1 MATVTNT
8 STNAINKN
16 VIIPEVYASLVR
28 EKIAGKVKVAQ
39 FLVNLGDLHGKVGET
54 LTMPKWSYIG
64 DAKDWAIN
72 TPMEVTQM
80 KQTITKATI
89 KAIQAPA
96 VKVADYDNEVEL
108 GNAIEEASNQQAIGV
123 ARKYDTD
130 AIACALTSPL
140 KYQLAT
146 KNAVTQDEMI
156 SILGLYG
163 DDRDSADFDAIVIHS
178 SFAPSFY
185 KMEMFT
191 SRERTMTEDGN
202 GIAVNGE
209 IGEFLGIPV
218 VLSDRLYDATNQEG
232 FILVMKKNA
241 ISIIPKENPFAEASR
256 DASLRQTTIYLS
268 QFYAMALTDDTAIV
282 FAKKVLS

>member
-1 MATVTNT
+1 MANT
-8 STNAINKN
+8 INTN
-16 VIIPEVYASLVR
+16 VIVPDVYAQLVR
-28 EKIAGKVKVAQ
+28 DKIAGKVKVAQ

-54 LTMPKWSYIG
+54 LTMPKWGYIG
-64 DAKDWAIN
+64 DGKDWNIN
-72 TPMEVTQM
+72 TPMDVTQM
-80 KQTITKATI
+80 KQTSTKATI

-96 VKVADYDNEVEL
+96 VKVADYDDEVEL
-108 GNAIEEASNQQAIGV
+108 GNALEEASNQQAIGV

-140 KYQLAT
+140 KYKLGA
-146 KNAVTQDEMI
+146 KNTVTQDEMI
-156 SILGLYG
+156 AILGLYG

-178 SFAPSFY
+178 AFAPSFY
-185 KMEMFT
+185 AMDMFV
-191 SRERTMTEDGN
+191 SRNLTMTEDGN

-209 IGEFLGIPV
+209 IGTFLGIPV

-268 QFYAMALTDDTAIV
+268 QFYAMALTDDEAIV
-282 FAKKVLS
+282 FAKTVLS

>member
-1 MATVTNT
+1 MATINT
-8 STNAINKN
+8 N
-16 VIIPEVYASLVR
+16 VIVPEVYSALVR
-28 EKIAGKVKVAQ
+28 EKVKGKCKVAQ
-39 FLVNLGDLHGKVGET
+39 FLVNVGDLHGKVGET
-54 LTMPKWSYIG
+54 IKFPKWGYIG
-64 DAKDWAIN
+64 DGKDWNPN
-72 TPMEVTQM
+72 TPMDVTQM
-80 KQTITKATI
+80 KQTETSATI

-108 GNAIEEASNQQAIGV
+108 GNAIEEAAEQQSISIG
-123 ARKYDTD
+123 RKYDTD

-156 SILGLYG
+156 AMLGLYG
-163 DDRDSADFDAIVIHS
+163 DDRDSADFDAICIS
-178 SFAPSFY
+178 SLFAPSFY
-185 KMEMFT
+185 KMDMFT
-191 SRERTMTEDGN
+191 SRERTMTTDGS
-202 GIAVNGE
+202 GIAVNGV

-218 VLSDRLYDATNQEG
+218 VLSDRLYDNTNTEG

-256 DASLRQTTIYLS
+256 DAGLRQTTIYLS

-282 FAKKVLS
+282 VAKKVLPQQAGK

>member
-1 MATVTNT
+1 MANT
-8 STNAINKN
+8 INQN
-16 VIIPEVYASLVR
+16 VIVPEVYAQLVR

-54 LTMPKWSYIG
+54 LSMPKWSYIG
-64 DAKDWAIN
+64 DAKDWNIN
-72 TPMEVTQM
+72 TPMDVTQM
-80 KQTITKATI
+80 KQTETKATI

-108 GNAIEEASNQQAIGV
+108 GNAIEEAASQQAV
-123 ARKYDTD
+123 AVGRKYDTD
-130 AIACALTSPL
+130 AIACALKSPL
-140 KYQLAT
+140 KYKLGA
-146 KNAVTQDEMI
+146 KNTVTQDEMI
-156 SILGLYG
+156 AMLGLYG
-163 DDRDSADFDAIVIHS
+163 DDRDSADFDAIVIS
-178 SFAPSFY
+178 SLFAPSFY

-191 SRERTMTEDGN
+191 SRERTMTKDGN
-202 GIAVNGE
+202 GITVNGV

-218 VLSDRLYDATNQEG
+218 VLSDRLYDNTNTEG

-256 DASLRQTTIYLS
+256 DAGLRQTTIYLS

-282 FAKKVLS
+282 VAKTVLPSEG

>member
-1 MATVTNT
+1 MANT
-8 STNAINKN
+8 INTN
-16 VIIPEVYASLVR
+16 VIVPDVYAQLVR
-28 EKIAGKVKVAQ
+28 DKIAGKVKVAQ

-54 LTMPKWSYIG
+54 LSMPKWSYIG

-80 KQTITKATI
+80 KQTETKATI

-108 GNAIEEASNQQAIGV
+108 GNALEEASNQQAIGV

-185 KMEMFT
+185 KMDMFT
-191 SRERTMTEDGN
+191 SRERTMTKDGN
-202 GIAVNGE
+202 GIAVNGV

-241 ISIIPKENPFAEASR
+241 ISIIPKENPFAEVSR
-256 DASLRQTTIYLS
+256 DASLRQSIIYLS

>member
-1 MATVTNT
+1 MANT
-8 STNAINKN
+8 INQN
-16 VIIPEVYASLVR
+16 VIVPEVYASLVR

-39 FLVNLGDLHGKVGET
+39 FLVNLGDLHGKIGET
-54 LTMPKWSYIG
+54 IQFPKYSYNG
-64 DAKDWAIN
+64 DAKDWDIN
-72 TPMEVTQM
+72 TPMDVTQM
-80 KQTITKATI
+80 KQTTTSATI

-140 KYQLAT
+140 KYKLAT

-156 SILGLYG
+156 AILGLYG
-163 DDRDSADFDAIVIHS
+163 DDRDSQDFDAIVVS
-178 SFAPSFY
+178 SLFAPSFY
-185 KMEMFT
+185 KMDMFT
-191 SRERTMTEDGN
+191 SKNLTMTKDGN

-241 ISIIPKENPFAEASR
+241 ISIIPKENPFAETSR

-268 QFYAMALTDDTAIV
+268 QFYAMALTDDTAVV
-282 FAKKVLS
+282 FAKTVLS

>member
-1 MATVTNT
+1 MANT
-8 STNAINKN
+8 INQN
-16 VIIPEVYASLVR
+16 VIVPEVYASLVR

-54 LTMPKWSYIG
+54 LTMPKWAYIG
-64 DAKDWAIN
+64 DAKDWNIS
-72 TPMEVTQM
+72 TPMDVTQM
-80 KQTITKATI
+80 KQTSTKATI

-130 AIACALTSPL
+130 AIACALESPL

-146 KNAVTQDEMI
+146 KNTVTQAEMI

-185 KMEMFT
+185 AMDMFT
-191 SRERTMTEDGN
+191 SRNLTMTEDGN

-209 IGEFLGIPV
+209 IGTFLGIPV

-268 QFYAMALTDDTAIV
+268 QFYAMALTDDEAIV
-282 FAKKVLS
+282 FAKTVLS

>member
-1 MATVTNT
+1 MATINT
-8 STNAINKN
+8 N
-16 VIIPEVYASLVR
+16 VIVPDVYAQLVR
-28 EKIAGKVKVAQ
+28 DKIKGKCKVAQ
-39 FLVNLGDLHGKVGET
+39 FLVNLGDLHGKVGEVIKF
-54 LTMPKWSYIG
+54 PKWGYIG

-80 KQTITKATI
+80 TQTETSATI

-108 GNAIEEASNQQAIGV
+108 GNAIEEAASQQAV
-123 ARKYDTD
+123 AVGRKYDTD

-146 KNAVTQDEMI
+146 KNTVTQDEMI
-156 SILGLYG
+156 AMLGLYG
-163 DDRDSADFDAIVIHS
+163 DDRDSADFDAIVIS
-178 SFAPSFY
+178 SLFAKDFY

-191 SRERTMTEDGN
+191 SKNLTMTKDGN

-218 VLSDRLYDATNQEG
+218 VLSDRLYDSTNTEG

-241 ISIIPKENPFAEASR
+241 ISIIPKESPFAEASR
-256 DASLRQTTIYLS
+256 DASLRQTIIYLS

-282 FAKKVLS
+282 FAKTVLS

>member
-1 MATVTNT
+1 MANT
-8 STNAINKN
+8 INKN
-16 VIIPEVYASLVR
+16 VIVPEVYAQLVR
-28 EKIAGKVKVAQ
+28 DKIAGKCKVAQ

-54 LTMPKWSYIG
+54 IQFPKYSYNG
-64 DAKDWAIN
+64 DAKDWDIN
-72 TPMEVTQM
+72 TPMDVTQM
-80 KQTITKATI
+80 KQTSTSATI

-96 VKVADYDNEVEL
+96 VKVADYDSEVEL

-146 KNAVTQDEMI
+146 KNVVTQDEMI

-163 DDRDSADFDAIVIHS
+163 DDRDSADFDAIVVS
-178 SFAPSFY
+178 SLFAPSFY
-185 KMEMFT
+185 KMDMFT
-191 SRERTMTEDGN
+191 SRERTMTKDGN
-202 GIAVNGE
+202 GIAINGE

-241 ISIIPKENPFAEASR
+241 ISIIPKENPFAETSR
-256 DASLRQTTIYLS
+256 DAGLRQTTIYLS

-282 FAKKVLS
+282 FAKTVLS

>member
-1 MATVTNT
+1 MANT
-8 STNAINKN
+8 INTN
-16 VIIPEVYASLVR
+16 VIVPDVYAQLVSD
-28 EKIAGKVKVAQ
+28 KIAGKVKVAQ

-54 LTMPKWSYIG
+54 LSMPKWSYIG

-80 KQTITKATI
+80 KQTETKATI

-96 VKVADYDNEVEL
+96 VKVADYDDEVEL
-108 GNAIEEASNQQAIGV
+108 GNAIEEASNQQAIAVG
-123 ARKYDTD
+123 RKYDTD

-185 KMEMFT
+185 KMDMFT
-191 SRERTMTEDGN
+191 SRERTMTKDGN
-202 GIAVNGE
+202 GIAVNGV

-282 FAKKVLS
+282 FAKTVLS

>member
-1 MATVTNT
+1 MANT
-8 STNAINKN
+8 INQN
-16 VIIPEVYASLVR
+16 VIVPDVYAQLVR
-28 EKIAGKVKVAQ
+28 DKIKDKVKVAQ
-39 FLVNLGDLHGKVGET
+39 FLVNIGDLHGKVGET
-54 LTMPKWSYIG
+54 IKFPKWGYIG

-80 KQTITKATI
+80 KQTSTSATI

-108 GNAIEEASNQQAIGV
+108 GNAIEEASEQQAIAVG
-123 ARKYDTD
+123 RKYDTD

-140 KYQLAT
+140 KYQLAA
-146 KNAVTQDEMI
+146 KNTVTQDEMI

-163 DDRDSADFDAIVIHS
+163 DDRDSADFDAIVIS
-178 SFAPSFY
+178 SLFAPSFY
-185 KMEMFT
+185 KMDMFT
-191 SRERTMTEDGN
+191 SRERTMTKDGN
-202 GIAVNGE
+202 GIAVNGV

-218 VLSDRLYDATNQEG
+218 VLSDRLYDNTNTEG

-256 DASLRQTTIYLS
+256 DAGLRQTTIYLS
-268 QFYAMALTDDTAIV
+268 QFYAMSLTDDTAV
-282 FAKKVLS
+282 VVAKKVLS

>member
-1 MATVTNT
+1 MANT
-8 STNAINKN
+8 INTN
-16 VIIPEVYASLVR
+16 VIVPDVYAQLVR
-28 EKIAGKVKVAQ
+28 DKIAGKVKVAQ

-80 KQTITKATI
+80 KQTSTKATI

-156 SILGLYG
+156 AILGLYG

-185 KMEMFT
+185 KMDMFT
-191 SRERTMTEDGN
+191 SRERTMTKDGN

>member
-1 MATVTNT
+1 MANT
-8 STNAINKN
+8 INTN
-16 VIIPEVYASLVR
+16 VIVPDVYAQLVR
-28 EKIAGKVKVAQ
+28 DKVKGKCKVAQ

-54 LTMPKWSYIG
+54 IHFPKWGYIG
-64 DAKDWAIN
+64 DGKDWNVN
-72 TPMEVTQM
+72 TPMDVTQM
-80 KQTITKATI
+80 KQTQTTATI

-96 VKVADYDNEVEL
+96 IKVADYDNEVEL
-108 GNAIEEASNQQAIGV
+108 GNAIEEASEQQAIAVG
-123 ARKYDTD
+123 RKYDTD

-146 KNAVTQDEMI
+146 KNTVTQAEMI

-185 KMEMFT
+185 AMDMFT
-191 SRERTMTEDGN
+191 SRERTMTTDGS
-202 GIAVNGE
+202 GIAVNGV

-218 VLSDRLYDATNQEG
+218 VLSDRLYDSTNTEG

-241 ISIIPKENPFAEASR
+241 ISIIPKESPFAETSR
-256 DASLRQTTIYLS
+256 DAGLRQTTIYLS

-282 FAKKVLS
+282 VAKKVLS

>member
-1 MATVTNT
+1 MATINTN
-8 STNAINKN
+8 
-16 VIIPEVYASLVR
+16 IIVPEVYAQLVR
-28 EKIAGKVKVAQ
+28 EKVKGKCKVAQ

-54 LTMPKWSYIG
+54 LTMPKWGYIG
-64 DAKDWAIN
+64 DAKDWNIN
-72 TPMEVTQM
+72 TPMDVTQM
-80 KQTITKATI
+80 KQTRTTATI

-108 GNAIEEASNQQAIGV
+108 GNAIEEAASQQAIAVG
-123 ARKYDTD
+123 RKYDAD

-140 KYQLAT
+140 KYQLSA
-146 KNAVTQDEMI
+146 KNTVTQDEMI
-156 SILGLYG
+156 AMLGLYG
-163 DDRDSADFDAIVIHS
+163 DDRDSADFDAIVIS
-178 SFAPSFY
+178 SLFAPSFY

-191 SRERTMTEDGN
+191 SRERTMTKDGN
-202 GIAVNGE
+202 GITVNGV

-218 VLSDRLYDATNQEG
+218 VLSDRLYDNTNTEG

-256 DASLRQTTIYLS
+256 DAGMRQSTIYLS

-282 FAKKVLS
+282 VAKTVLPNAGA

>member
-1 MATVTNT
+1 MANT
-8 STNAINKN
+8 INQN
-16 VIIPEVYASLVR
+16 VIVPEVYASLVR

-54 LTMPKWSYIG
+54 IHFPKYSYIG
-64 DAKDWAIN
+64 DGKDWNVN
-72 TPMEVTQM
+72 TPMDVTQM
-80 KQTITKATI
+80 KQTETSATI

-108 GNAIEEASNQQAIGV
+108 GNAIEEASNQQALGI

-140 KYQLAT
+140 KYKLGA
-146 KNAVTQDEMI
+146 KNTVTQDEMI
-156 SILGLYG
+156 AILGLYG
-163 DDRDSADFDAIVIHS
+163 DDRDSADFDAIVIS
-178 SFAPSFY
+178 SLFAPSFY
-185 KMEMFT
+185 KMDMFT
-191 SRERTMTEDGN
+191 SRERTMTKDGS
-202 GIAVNGE
+202 GIAVNGC

-241 ISIIPKENPFAEASR
+241 ISIIPKENPFAETSR

-282 FAKKVLS
+282 FAKTVLS

>member
-1 MATVTNT
+1 MANT
-8 STNAINKN
+8 INKN
-16 VIIPEVYASLVR
+16 VIVPEVYAQLVR
-28 EKIAGKVKVAQ
+28 DKIAGKVKVAQ

-80 KQTITKATI
+80 KQTSTKATI

-156 SILGLYG
+156 AILGLYG

-185 KMEMFT
+185 KMDMFT
-191 SRERTMTEDGN
+191 SRNLTMTEDGN

-209 IGEFLGIPV
+209 IGTFLGIPV